1 MLRRRAKAWS
11 KLWQRVLGQP
21 RNVLGLGGTSFFNDV
36 SSEMI
41 YPLLPTFLVK
51 FLGASTPAIGL
62 IEGAAESI
70 NAFVKLLSG
79 SLSDRLG
86 RRKPLVIFGYGLA
99 SLARPLIGATGAVWQ
114 VLSLRAADRL
124 GKGIRSAPRDALLA
138 QSAPPEGMGLAF
150 STQRA
155 MDHGGALLGPV
166 LAGVLLLWFT
176 SDLRIIFAL
185 AAVPAAFTLL
195 LLWRAVSEL
204 PVQIAPASRGARF
217 AGLRSAALRR
227 ALIVF
232 FVFTL
237 GNSTDAFLLLRAS
250 QLGVATA
257 MLPFLWAAF
266 HFSKTVWSVP
276 GGNWADRFGARR
288 TIGVG
293 WLVYVAVYVGFAF
306 ASTEWQIWALFIVY
320 GLHFGLAEG
329 PEKALV
335 AGLAE
340 TSRLG
345 EAMGGYQLAVGV
357 GALPASLA
365 FGLLWQWVGPESAF
379 LTGAGIAA
387 LAVVLLFALVP
398 DGRIRAESA

>member
-1 MLRRRAKAWS
+1 MNARS
-11 KLWQRVLGQP
+11 KLWWRVLGQH
-21 RNVLGLGGTSFFNDV
+21 RNVLGLGGTSFFNDL

-51 FLGASTPAIGL
+51 VLGASTPAIGL
-62 IEGAAESI
+62 IEGTAESI
-70 NAFVKLLSG
+70 SAFVKLLSG
-79 SLSDRLG
+79 ALSDRVG

-99 SLARPLIGATGAVWQ
+99 SLARPLIAATGATWQ

-138 QSAPPEGMGLAF
+138 QSAPPEGRGLAF
-150 STQRA
+150 ATQRA
-155 MDHGGALLGPV
+155 MDHAGALVGPI

-195 LLWRAVSEL
+195 FLWRTVSEL
-204 PVQIAPASRGARF
+204 PVPVAPASPASPGPRF
-217 AGLRSAALRR
+217 AGLRSPALRR
-227 ALIVF
+227 VLIVF

-250 QLGVATA
+250 ELGIATA
-257 MLPFLWAAF
+257 MLPLLWAAF

-276 GGNWADRFGARR
+276 GGDWADRFGTRR

-306 ASTEWQIWALFIVY
+306 ASTTWHIWALFIAY

-329 PEKALV
+329 PEKALI

-345 EAMGGYQLAVGV
+345 EAMGGYQLAIGL

-365 FGLLWQWVGPESAF
+365 FGLLWQWVGPE
-379 LTGAGIAA
+379 GA
-387 LAVVLLFALVP
+387 
-398 DGRIRAESA
+398 S